1 MKYYVVYDN
10 RGNVVSAYE
19 EYDDNSE
26 SSRCEPIVEE
36 NQAIAEFEV
45 SDDYAK
51 LTPTDLLE
59 RLCVDVKTRL
69 SKLK

>member
-1 MKYYVVYDN
+1 MKYYVVCDDQ
-10 RGNVVSAYE
+10 GNVVSAYE
-19 EYDDNSE
+19 EYDNSE

-45 SDDYAK
+45 SDEYAK
-51 LTPTDLLE
+51 LTPADLLE
-59 RLCVDVKTRL
+59 RLGVDVKRRL